1 MNGPTRFVALA
12 LLLTAIACST
22 DNAPASAPS
31 PPSTGAGTTPAPSS
45 PTPEPSTPTPAP
57 STPAPAPS
65 PTPAPAPSPTP
76 APSPSPTP
84 APSPPTGGGAP
95 PAFAGEAYSA
105 TDGSGAAFNR
115 SSLSLNVSGTGS
127 LLRVAWHAEYDG
139 GLPDGWTVTANGTPG
154 TLMVDTNGYTGGD
167 GNRRFRIYYWLNPT
181 PGPNT
186 IVVANPYN
194 GDNELAVSAILLT
207 GVAQPGPLGEVVRDV
222 STNGRTGESETVP
235 TTTSDLVVHVIA
247 DATLVRGTL
256 GPGETSLSV
265 ANDGNQKLNAGDGDA
280 SLWIASKPGTSPTTT
295 VSSSGWPSGPAPSP
309 RPLNGVVIVVHGA
322 TGVASA
328 NTARGVAQRGRSR

>member
-12 LLLTAIACST
+12 LLLSAIACSSDT
-22 DNAPASAPS
+22 TPASTPS
-31 PPSTGAGTTPAPSS
+31 PPSTGGGTTSTPASPTPAPSTPAPAPS
-45 PTPEPSTPTPAP
+45 TPTPAPSTPTPAP

-65 PTPAPAPSPTP
+65 PTG
-76 APSPSPTP
+76 
-84 APSPPTGGGAP
+84 GGGAT
-95 PAFAGEAYSA
+95 PAFAGEADSA
-105 TDGSGAAFNR
+105 TDGAGSAFNR
-115 SSLSLNVSGTGS
+115 SSLSLNVSGTGT
-127 LLRVAWHAEYDG
+127 LLIVAWHAEFDG

-154 TLMVDTNGYTGGD
+154 TLLVDTNGYTGGD
-167 GNRRFRIYYWLNPT
+167 GNRRFRIYYWLNPA

-194 GDNELAVSAILLT
+194 GANELAVSAILLT
-207 GVAQPGPLGEVVRDV
+207 GVAQPGPLGDVVRDV
-222 STNGRTGESETVP
+222 STNGRTSESETVP

-256 GPGETSLSV
+256 GSGEMSLSV

-295 VSSSGWPSGPAPSP
+295 VSSSGWPTGPAPSP
-309 RPLNGVVIVVHGA
+309 RPLNGVAIVVHGA
-322 TGVASA
+322 SVVASA
-328 NTARGVAQRGRSR
+328 NAARSLPQRGRSR

>member
-1 MNGPTRFVALA
+1 MFRFFAGLVIVLVWA
-12 LLLTAIACST
+12 
-22 DNAPASAPS
+22 ASAAAQS
-31 PPSTGAGTTPAPSS
+31 SWQAVGVGDFNGDRHADVLWFNASSGALGAWLLDGQGNVMAMPFLSL
-45 PTPEPSTPTPAP
+45 
-57 STPAPAPS
+57 
-65 PTPAPAPSPTP
+65 
-76 APSPSPTP
+76 TP
-84 APSPPTGGGAP
+84 APSPPPTGGGGAP
-95 PAFAGEAYSA
+95 PAFAGEANSA

-127 LLRVAWHAEYDG
+127 LLLVAWHAEYDG

-207 GVAQPGPLGEVVRDV
+207 GVAQQGALGEIVGDV
-222 STNGRTGESETVP
+222 STNDRTGESETVP

-295 VSSSGWPSGPAPSP
+295 VSSSGWPGGPSPSP
-309 RPLNGVVIVVHGA
+309 RPLNGVAIVVHG
-322 TGVASA
+322 G
-328 NTARGVAQRGRSR
+328 N